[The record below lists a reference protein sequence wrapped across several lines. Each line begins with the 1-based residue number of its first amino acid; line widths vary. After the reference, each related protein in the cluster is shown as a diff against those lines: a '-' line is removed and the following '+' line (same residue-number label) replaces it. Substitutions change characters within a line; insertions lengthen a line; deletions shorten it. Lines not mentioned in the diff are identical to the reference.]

1 MMTDNDQNPFDS
13 YINDL
18 ETAFKSFISIY
29 NVDLI
34 EHKTKHEPVKKPITH
49 STEQTKSAID
59 QTVNELYEKAHVLET
74 QFLRHRLEISK
85 NCPDEFLNEEIE
97 CLRAELIRKDE
108 LLTETKKK
116 IAGCEQVLRN
126 LSTNLDNKFKNRI
139 EMTTQ
144 GYIPN
149 ENQLNFP
156 NIPSNQQP
164 PSVSGNQSFEQ
175 PSSLDNSVILLQ

>member
-1 MMTDNDQNPFDS
+1 M
-13 YINDL
+13 L
-18 ETAFKSFISIY
+18 
-29 NVDLI
+29 
-34 EHKTKHEPVKKPITH
+34 
-49 STEQTKSAID
+49 
-59 QTVNELYEKAHVLET
+59 T
-74 QFLRHRLEISK
+74 Q
-85 NCPDEFLNEEIE
+85 EIE
-97 CLRAELIRKDE
+97 CLKAELTRKNE

-116 IAGCEQVLRN
+116 LANTEQVLKS
-126 LSTNLDNKFKNRI
+126 LSINLDNKFKNRI

-149 ENQLNFP
+149 ENQLSYP